1 MDFASER
8 IHEQLHLNKKESSSF
23 CLTCICTMAI
33 SWREAKECAAQ
44 EGLPQVYHDCDADVF
59 GACRPGETQ
68 GSFREGIFIE
78 HRCICMPAHLM
89 PEELEAKEK
98 KFLLDNPDW

>member
-1 MDFASER
+1 
-8 IHEQLHLNKKESSSF
+8 
-23 CLTCICTMAI
+23 MAL
-33 SWREAKECAAQ
+33 SWREAKECAAR
-44 EGLPQVYHDCDADVF
+44 EGLPQVYHDCDDDVY

-68 GSFREGIFIE
+68 GSFRNGVFIE

-98 KFLLDNPDW
+98 KFFQDNPDW

>member
-1 MDFASER
+1 MEFLQNESISEG
-8 IHEQLHLNKKESSSF
+8 LAKKKEASSF
-23 CLTCICTMAI
+23 CLTYTFIMAL
-33 SWREAKECAAQ
+33 SWREAKECAAS
-44 EGLPQVYHDCDADVF
+44 EGLPQVYHDCDTDVY

-98 KFLLDNPDW
+98 KFLQENPDW